1 MSVLSLSFLPPPV
14 KKFLVRSLVIFI
26 IWKLVYH
33 LILFPIRLPD
43 KQLTNITTY
52 LTQQLL
58 YINYADASIT
68 IEKIEQPLPRNIIL
82 LNNKKVVGLADGCN
96 GLELYVL
103 YIGFLLAFTAPKK
116 DVLIYSILGIAVI
129 FILNTLRCYAIT
141 LLNIH
146 GSSLSEVAHHYIF
159 KLLIYGVM
167 FFLWTKYTKIKET
180 NEA

>member
-1 MSVLSLSFLPPPV
+1 
-14 KKFLVRSLVIFI
+14 
-26 IWKLVYH
+26 
-33 LILFPIRLPD
+33 
-43 KQLTNITTY
+43 
-52 LTQQLL
+52 
-58 YINYADASIT
+58 
-68 IEKIEQPLPRNIIL
+68 

-103 YIGFLLAFTAPKK
+103 YVGFLLAFTAPKK
-116 DVLIYSILGIAVI
+116 DVLIYAILGIAVI